1 MARVELV
8 VPPIGAVVAAAVV
21 AHADRTHRAGHSRSD
36 PHDGAYEF

>member
-1 MARVELV
+1 M
-8 VPPIGAVVAAAVV
+8 VPPTGAVVAAAAAV